1 MRNFLKTDVLPITTG
16 SRISLLS
23 ICFAAAVVFTEVI
36 AGAAQG
42 PAMIIVDYVVDGDSL
57 VVWNGAQKMEVRLWG
72 IDAPEY
78 DQPDSIPAKNGLK
91 RMVMGQKGALYIK
104 YQDRYGRYVALLEI
118 EGLNVNEAMVAAGH
132 SWVYDRYCREPV
144 CRRWKDLQAQAKE
157 QRRGLWS
164 GNDPVPPWQWKA
176 SR

>member
-1 MRNFLKTDVLPITTG
+1 MKTAVLPRTDR
-16 SRISLLS
+16 SWFFLCL
-23 ICFAAAVVFTEVI
+23 ICFLAAFDFTERI
-36 AGAAQG
+36 AWAAQG
-42 PAMIIVDYVVDGDSL
+42 PAAIIVDYVVDGDSL
-57 VVWNGAQKMEVRLWG
+57 VVRNGTKKMEVRLWG

-78 DQPDSIPAKNGLK
+78 DQPDSIPARNGLK
-91 RMVMGQKGALYIK
+91 KMVMGQKGLLYIK
-104 YQDRYGRYVALLEI
+104 YQDRYGRYVSLLKI
-118 EGLNVNEAMVAAGH
+118 KDLNVNEAMVANGH

-144 CRRWKDLQAQAKE
+144 CLRWKHLQAEAKK